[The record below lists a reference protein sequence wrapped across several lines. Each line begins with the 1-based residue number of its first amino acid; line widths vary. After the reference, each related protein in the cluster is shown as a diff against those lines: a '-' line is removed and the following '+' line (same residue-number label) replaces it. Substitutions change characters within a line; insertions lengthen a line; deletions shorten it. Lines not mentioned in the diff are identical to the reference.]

1 MTEFSYKSCF
11 FFMPY
16 KCIRLA
22 LVLTL
27 VFVFPNNSSAQKKIV
42 ILDEGLQPLPISLKF
57 EKGSADS
64 TSLLRITNQVKASLY
79 DAGYLEA
86 DVQSREC
93 DSSACTILFRTGPA
107 YVWNKIKLA
116 DDLKSLPSSA
126 EIRTTS
132 IEGKP
137 VSPDKIKGL
146 SRRLLTY
153 FENNGY
159 PFAAVRYTDMSF
171 DGSKVN
177 ATLTVMKGD
186 LVLMDSIAIAGDC
199 KLSKTYLTNYLSLS
213 PGDIY
218 DERLIRRIADRI
230 KELPMVSE
238 IRPYTVAFSQDKCR
252 LTLYLKDKK
261 SSQVDGIIGVQ
272 PPSANAGGDAKTR
285 VTADVRIRL
294 LSSFGRGELF
304 DFNWKQPSPL
314 TQNLKAKFSYPFLF
328 NTAFGA
334 DAGIAIFKQDTTY
347 VDVEFEGGAQFILDG
362 GNYLKVFVKDKR
374 SNLVSTDRYKNA
386 TVLPP
391 FADVRKTLYGAALRK
406 FELDYRLN
414 PRKGYAAELS
424 MSAGNRI
431 VEVNSALPD
440 AVYDSVELK
449 SLQINGELTS
459 SFFFPISSRLVLAWQ
474 LKGGWT
480 AGEGLFEN
488 ELYRVGGI
496 STIRGFDEESI
507 RAESYAITTAEI
519 RFLLD
524 RNSNLKAFFDQGW
537 YERGTG
543 PNYIRDIP
551 FGFGAGISFDSK
563 LGIFSIDYALGSEQG
578 NPILFKSAKVH
589 FGVVNY
595 F

>member
-1 MTEFSYKSCF
+1 
-11 FFMPY
+11 MPTSGM
-16 KCIRLA
+16 R
-22 LVLTL
+22 LVLL
-27 VFVFPNNSSAQKKIV
+27 LILFFVFPNTLSAQKKIQ
-42 ILDEGLQPLPISLKF
+42 ILDEAHRPLPIDIKL
-57 EKGSADS
+57 EKSFTDS
-64 TSLLRITNQVKASLY
+64 ISLLRITNQVKVSLY
-79 DAGYLEA
+79 EAGYLEA
-86 DVQSREC
+86 DVSSKEC
-93 DSSACTILFRTGPA
+93 DSLSCAVLFRIGPA
-107 YVWNKIKLA
+107 YVWDKIMLD
-116 DDLKSLPSSA
+116 DDLKSLPSSS
-126 EIRTTS
+126 EIRISS

-137 VSPDKIKGL
+137 VSPDKIKGIN
-146 SRRLLTY
+146 RRLLTY

-159 PFAAVRYTDMSF
+159 PFAMIRYRDVSF
-171 DGSKVN
+171 EGSKVS
-177 ATLTVMKGD
+177 ATLSVVKED
-186 LVLMDSIAIAGDC
+186 LILMDSIVVAGDC
-199 KLSKTYLTNYLSLS
+199 KLSKTYLSNYLSIS

-218 DERLIRRIADRI
+218 DERLIRRIADRL
-230 KELPMVSE
+230 KELPMVTE
-238 IRPYTVAFSQDKCR
+238 IRPFTIAFSQDKCR

-272 PPSANAGGDAKTR
+272 PPSANSSGDSKTR

-328 NTAFGA
+328 NTPFGA

-347 VDVEFEGGAQFILDG
+347 VDVELEGGAQFILDG
-362 GNYLKVFVKDKR
+362 GNYLKVFVKDKS

-386 TVLPP
+386 SILPP
-391 FADVRKTLYGAALRK
+391 FADIRKTLYGAALRK

-431 VEVNSALPD
+431 IEVNSALPE
-440 AVYDSVELK
+440 ALYDSVELK
-449 SLQINGELTS
+449 SLQINGEIIS
-459 SFFFPISSRLVLAWQ
+459 SFFIPIASRLVLAWQ
-474 LKGGWT
+474 VKGGWT

-488 ELYRVGGI
+488 ELYRIGGI

-507 RAESYAITTAEI
+507 RAESYAIATTEI

-537 YERGTG
+537 YERGDG
-543 PNYIRDIP
+543 QNYVRDIP

>member
-1 MTEFSYKSCF
+1 M
-11 FFMPY
+11 
-16 KCIRLA
+16 
-22 LVLTL
+22 
-27 VFVFPNNSSAQKKIV
+27 
-42 ILDEGLQPLPISLKF
+42 
-57 EKGSADS
+57 
-64 TSLLRITNQVKASLY
+64 RIINQAKASLY

-86 DVQSREC
+86 DVVSKEC
-93 DSSACTILFRTGPA
+93 DSLSCTIFFRTGPT
-107 YVWNKIKLA
+107 YVWNKISL
-116 DDLKSLPSSA
+116 DDELKSLPSSA
-126 EIRTTS
+126 EIRIS
-132 IEGKP
+132 AIEGKP
-137 VSPDKIKGL
+137 IAPDKIKGV

-159 PFAAVRYTDMSF
+159 PFAAIRYQDVRF
-171 DGSKVN
+171 EGSKVS
-177 ATLTVMKGD
+177 ATISVIKGD
-186 LVLMDSIAIAGDC
+186 LILMDSIAVSGDC
-199 KLSKTYLTNYLSLS
+199 KLSKTYLTNYLSIS
-213 PGDIY
+213 AGDVY
-218 DERLIRRIADRI
+218 DERLVRRIADRL

-238 IRPYTVAFSQDKCR
+238 IRPFTVAFSQDKCR

-261 SSQVDGIIGVQ
+261 SSQIDGIIGVQ

-328 NTAFGA
+328 NTPFGA

-347 VDVEFEGGAQFILDG
+347 VDVELEGGAQFILDG

-414 PRKGYAAELS
+414 PRKGYATELS

-431 VEVNSALPD
+431 VEVNSALPE
-440 AVYDSVELK
+440 ALYDSVELK
-449 SLQINGELTS
+449 SLQINGEVSASIFL
-459 SFFFPISSRLVLAWQ
+459 PLANRLVLACQ
-474 LKGGWT
+474 VKGGWT

-507 RAESYAITTAEI
+507 RAESYAIATTEI

-537 YERGTG
+537 YERGADQ
-543 PNYIRDIP
+543 NYIRDIP

>member
-1 MTEFSYKSCF
+1 MADSSFSSMFCLK
-11 FFMPY
+11 PI
-16 KCIRLA
+16 KGIRTILLLA
-22 LVLTL
+22 F
-27 VFVFPNNSSAQKKIV
+27 VFVFPGTLCAQKKV
-42 ILDEGLQPLPISLKF
+42 TILDERRQTLPIDVKSDRSF
-57 EKGSADS
+57 TDS
-64 TSLLRITNQVKASLY
+64 ISLLRITNQYKASLY

-86 DVQSREC
+86 DVFLQEC
-93 DSSACTILFRTGPA
+93 DTLTCTILFRTGPA
-107 YVWNKIKLA
+107 YVWNNVLL
-116 DDLKSLPSSA
+116 DDQIKSLPSSS
-126 EIRTTS
+126 EIRTSS

-137 VSPDKIKGL
+137 VSPDKIKGIN
-146 SRRLLTY
+146 RRLLAY
-153 FENNGY
+153 YENNGY
-159 PFAAVRYTDMSF
+159 PFAMVRYQDVSF
-171 DGSKVN
+171 EDSKVN
-177 ATLTVMKGD
+177 ATLTVIKGD
-186 LVLMDSIAIAGDC
+186 LVLMDSIAITGDC
-199 KLSKTYLTNYLSLS
+199 KLSKTYLSNYLSIS
-213 PGDIY
+213 PGDVY
-218 DERLIRRIADRI
+218 DERLIRRIADRL

-238 IRPYTVAFSQDKCR
+238 IRPFTVAFSQDKCR

-272 PPSANAGGDAKTR
+272 PPSANSSGDAKTR

-304 DFNWKQPSPL
+304 DFNWRQPSPL

-328 NTAFGA
+328 NTPFGA

-347 VDVEFEGGAQFILDG
+347 VDVELEGGAQFILDG
-362 GNYLKVFVKDKR
+362 GNYLKVFLKDKR
-374 SNLVSTDRYKNA
+374 SNLVSTERYKNA
-386 TVLPP
+386 TILPP
-391 FADVRKTLYGAALRK
+391 FADVRKTLYGVALRK

-414 PRKGYAAELS
+414 PRKGYATEFS
-424 MSAGNRI
+424 VSAGNRI
-431 VEVNSALPD
+431 VEVNKALPE
-440 AVYDSVELK
+440 ALYDSVDLK
-449 SLQINGELTS
+449 SLQINGEMVS
-459 SFFFPISSRLVLAWQ
+459 SVFLPISNRFVLACL

-507 RAESYAITTAEI
+507 RAESYAISTAEI

-524 RNSNLKAFFDQGW
+524 RNSNVKVFYDQGW
-537 YERGTG
+537 YQRGTG
-543 PNYIRDIP
+543 QNYIRDTP